1 MCIKLNEKSVGMKE
15 FIKIMKAVSDPMR
28 VKILKMLQQKVMCVC
43 EIQEALGLAQSST
56 SNHLK
61 LLEDAGFIT
70 FYKEGLWV
78 FYRLVNNSD
87 NPYVKSL
94 LKDFRNWLE
103 DEDEIIE
110 LINRLP
116 EIDREVIK
124 GQ

>member
-1 MCIKLNEKSVGMKE
+1 MKE

-78 FYRLVNNSD
+78 NYRLVDNSD

-94 LKDFRNWLE
+94 LKDFKTWLE

-124 GQ
+124 AQ